1 VELRRLRHFVA
12 VAEEL
17 SFTKAAK
24 KLQITQ
30 PPLSRQV
37 RLLERE
43 LGVQL
48 LERNTSR
55 VVLTEAGRLFLNEA
69 RLVLQHVARAI
80 EIARRSHSGETGTIR
95 VGIGKGLG
103 AIVSKFI
110 YKYRELHP
118 GVEIDV
124 KDIPSGSQQ
133 EALVN
138 RAIDIGFLRP
148 PIDNVRLASAHLFNE
163 RFSVVVR
170 KSSPLARFKHL
181 RLRQLAQETL
191 LLINRDISAGVYDKT
206 LALYRKAGLSPN
218 VILMNA
224 LARDEAGALLI
235 ATGRGICIAVG
246 TQPYHSSFAGE
257 LTAIPLRESSA
268 FVGVFA
274 AWRKNERARLVVD
287 FAGLVRML
295 FKNSRKLLDL
305 TQDSFPVSEPVF
317 REGRRR
323 VQRHSRSPIKSSRLA
338 N

>member
-37 RLLERE
+37 RLLEKE
-43 LGVQL
+43 IGVQL
-48 LERNTSR
+48 LERNTSH
-55 VVLTEAGRLFLNEA
+55 VVLTEAGRLFLNET
-69 RLVLQHVARAI
+69 RVVLQHVAQAI
-80 EIARRSHSGETGTIR
+80 KIARRSHNGQTGTIR

-103 AIVSKFI
+103 SIVSKLI

-118 GVEIDV
+118 GVDV
-124 KDIPSGSQQ
+124 DVEDIPSGSQQ

-148 PIDNVRLASAHLFNE
+148 PIDNTRLASAHLFNE

-191 LLINRDISAGVYDKT
+191 LLINRNISAGVYDKT
-206 LALYRKAGLSPN
+206 LALYRKAGMSPK

-235 ATGRGICIAVG
+235 ATGRGICVAVG
-246 TQPYHSSFAGE
+246 AQPYHSSFADQIM
-257 LTAIPLRESSA
+257 AIPLRESSA

-274 AWRKNERARLVVD
+274 AWRKDERTRLVVD
-287 FAGLVRML
+287 FAEFVRML

-305 TQDSFPVSEPVF
+305 TQDSFPASKPVF
-317 REGRRR
+317 ERPART
-323 VQRHSRSPIKSSRLA
+323 
-338 N
+338 